1 MTCEHVVHFLT
12 EPCRGSR
19 LEIPALFQFVGM
31 KAQACLNM
39 CDFCQM
45 TPTVSDNSVSLCL
58 KGPQYSASVCVWL
71 TDANLY
77 FMTSGAGRSCAGT
90 SSWL

>member
-1 MTCEHVVHFLT
+1 MTCEHVVHFLM

-45 TPTVSDNSVSLCL
+45 TPTVSEFVFHDIRCRPVMCRDIQLVIALAVCCL
-58 KGPQYSASVCVWL
+58 LQ
-71 TDANLY
+71 
-77 FMTSGAGRSCAGT
+77 
-90 SSWL
+90 SSTPRR